1 MTSFTRLA
9 LAVAAIGL
17 AGPLAANANDGA
29 PPVLANPDLDALTAS
44 AVATAAVPGGA
55 GASGLLLATGEPRM
69 AHEPGARAG
78 SARSALDRSG
88 GPAGA
93 GSGQLSGAAPSEATA
108 AGDAVSA
115 TGRTLGGSIGR
126 TVTARSAGS
135 TATASA
141 AASSPG
147 MSSMGAFA
155 QAAPGFSASA
165 SRSASSFSR

>member
-1 MTSFTRLA
+1 MMSSTRLA

-17 AGPLAANANDGA
+17 ASPLAASASDGA

-44 AVATAAVPGGA
+44 SVATAAMPGGA
-55 GASGLLLATGEPRM
+55 GARGLLLATGESGF
-69 AHEPGARAG
+69 AHEPGAKAG
-78 SARSALDRSG
+78 WARPTMDRSSET
-88 GPAGA
+88 A
-93 GSGQLSGAAPSEATA
+93 SGQLAGTAPSEATA